1 MLKLFCFASGVNSDI
16 FEGLS
21 WGSIDPFYQCPGRNL
36 LIPVICSIVK
46 VIPIVGGQG
55 LKHPRARGRGLA
67 PAAGLRVVDGFVESL
82 FFMKAGASR
91 AFGDT

>member
-16 FEGLS
+16 FEGLR
-21 WGSIDPFYQCPGRNL
+21 WGSIDLLRRNL
-36 LIPVICSIVK
+36 GGIVLIPVISGIVK